1 MLKSWI
7 YKLAGILVSVLF
19 VYLAVRRVDL
29 SESLRVL
36 GSVNLV
42 ILMAATAVFL
52 IGYPIRALRW
62 QRILREQK
70 TLSVRQTLVPVF
82 VGYMANSVLP
92 ARAGELYR
100 AHFLGRRARMSR
112 SGVVASIVVE
122 RAFDGLML
130 ALVVTLV
137 FFLFPQEHFLG
148 VAALFTM
155 LTFLALAFGIFLYV
169 LVAERTHWLVDRGLG
184 LLPCVLEERVSARL
198 KIFLLGIRGVSTV
211 RGLLVVGAYTVF
223 VWILEICA
231 YSLAIAAF
239 DVSLP
244 LGGFLLVY
252 TLAAL
257 GTTLPAGP
265 GYIGPYQYAFVLGLG
280 VFVVSRETALAVSVA
295 AQLAL
300 MGPVTLI
307 GLVLL
312 WREQL
317 RNGAFS
323 ARGDQRLGEEK

>member
-1 MLKSWI
+1 MD
-7 YKLAGILVSVLF
+7 LA
-19 VYLAVRRVDL
+19 
-29 SESLRVL
+29 ESLRVL
-36 GSVNLV
+36 GSVRPV

-52 IGYPIRALRW
+52 TGYPIRALRW
-62 QRILREQK
+62 RRILWSQKALSTRE
-70 TLSVRQTLVPVF
+70 TLVPVF
-82 VGYMANSVLP
+82 VGYMANNVLP

-100 AHFLGRRARMSR
+100 AHFLGRRVGMSR
-112 SGVVASIVVE
+112 SGAVASIVVE

-130 ALVVTLV
+130 VVVVTLV

-148 VAALFTM
+148 VAAFFTM
-155 LTFLALAFGIFLYV
+155 LAFLVLAFGILLYV
-169 LVAERTHWLVDRGLG
+169 LVAERAHWLVERSLG
-184 LLPCVLEERVSARL
+184 LLPRALEERVSVRL
-198 KIFLLGIRGVSTV
+198 KMFLLGIRGVSTI
-211 RGLLVVGAYTVF
+211 RGLLVVGAYTAVI
-223 VWILEICA
+223 WMLEICA

-252 TLAAL
+252 ALAAL

-280 VFVVSRETALAVSVA
+280 VFAVSRETALAVSVA

-300 MGPVTLI
+300 LGSVTLI

-312 WREQL
+312 WRDQL
-317 RNGAFS
+317 RVKRPAESEGHKEDKSPSYS
-323 ARGDQRLGEEK
+323 AKRSDQRSAG